1 MCIRARPDTGRV
13 ILEVRDGKVRIR
25 TGAACIGQGMATMA
39 TQVLCET
46 TGLTADKVFVE
57 RPDTVRTPDSV
68 SYTHLL
74 LHEAYRCQV
83 QHRLT
88 SVKSWKDFGS
98 T

>member
-1 MCIRARPDTGRV
+1 MKNSGIGVGLPDTGRI

-57 RPDTVRTPDSV
+57 RPDTVRTQTLV
-68 SYTHLL
+68 QL
-74 LHEAYRCQV
+74 LHLVKQYSLVKQLAKQV
-83 QHRLT
+83 
-88 SVKSWKDFGS
+88 FA
-98 T
+98 

>member
-1 MCIRARPDTGRV
+1 MKNSGIGVGLPDTGRV

-57 RPDTVRTPDSV
+57 TP
-68 SYTHLL
+68 
-74 LHEAYRCQV
+74 
-83 QHRLT
+83 
-88 SVKSWKDFGS
+88 
-98 T
+98 